1 MKKAFLV
8 TLFLLISTFCFTL
21 DKKYAEQSQAYITAF
36 FTNGS
41 YVKIYSDNGQTIYVN
56 KSAVHIIGITETDFV
71 IEYNNTK
78 IKASADDV
86 LIMKSLQS
94 TDLTIMVRDVKL
106 Y

>member
-1 MKKAFLV
+1 MKKLIV
-8 TLFLLISTFCFTL
+8 ILLFILTSSSCFAL
-21 DKKYAEQSQAYITAF
+21 DKKFAEQSQAYITAF

-41 YVKIYSDNGQTIYVN
+41 YVRIYSDNGQTIYVN
-56 KSAVHIIGITETDFV
+56 KSAVHILGITETDFV

-86 LIMKSLQS
+86 MIMKASQFS
-94 TDLTIMVRDVKL
+94 DLSIMVRDVKL